1 MHGTQDGR
9 TRTGIVLEVEDL
21 EYSFGRNFALRGI
34 SFSVSAGS
42 FSVLLGPNGAGKTT
56 LMSLITRLYDSRRG
70 RIRIDGFDLREKTSE
85 ALSRIGVVFQQPTLD
100 LDLTVRQ
107 NLAYH
112 ASLHGM
118 SRRRTADRI
127 EEELSR
133 FEMLERAG
141 ERVRSLN
148 GGHRRRVE
156 IARALLHE
164 PRFLLLDEPT
174 VGLDVPSRRAIV
186 SHVHE
191 LCRSTD
197 IAVLWTTHLIDEV
210 FEDDRVI
217 VLHKG
222 EIVAQ
227 GTVPEVNHAAGGA
240 TIADSF
246 NRLTGGI
253 SA

>member
-1 MHGTQDGR
+1 MHGGKFDGGTER
-9 TRTGIVLEVEDL
+9 VLEVEDL
-21 EYSFGRNFALRGI
+21 EYSFGRNFALRDV
-34 SFSVSAGS
+34 SFSVAPGS
-42 FSVLLGPNGAGKTT
+42 FTVLLGPNGAGKTT

-70 RIRIDGFDLREKTSE
+70 SVRIAGYDLRKDTSE

-107 NLAYH
+107 NLSYH

-118 SRRRTADRI
+118 NGKAAAARI
-127 EEELSR
+127 DEELRR
-133 FEMLERAG
+133 FEMLDRAG

-186 SHVHE
+186 AHVHE
-191 LCRSTD
+191 LCRSSD

-210 FEDDRVI
+210 FDDDRVI
-217 VLHKG
+217 VLHEG
-222 EIVAQ
+222 SIVAQ
-227 GTVPEVNHAAGGA
+227 GTVPDVNRAAGA
-240 TIADSF
+240 ASIADSF
-246 NRLTGGI
+246 NILTGGVRE
-253 SA
+253 